1 MAEQLPALKA
11 RWPPASRSCSS
22 SQVMV
27 TELRAPCNGCWS
39 AANGVHVHAPH
50 SEAAH
55 PTTVTLLPFCAT
67 APACLPL
74 APRLFV
80 HSRRWICGER
90 TASGPAVQVGARQGG
105 PRDQRARSTS
115 RTSVSS
121 QPSPSQSCTRTERGR
136 NARKHRPCA
145 ARRGARALVC
155 GRAHQL
161 DCRRGRGRQVL
172 GVKGD
177 RALLRQH
184 YCLWRRA
191 SGARGTS
198 QHREHGAANT
208 DEHFAKELGKK
219 KRLGPRA

>member
-39 AANGVHVHAPH
+39 AANGEHVHAPH

-55 PTTVTLLPFCAT
+55 PTTVTLLPFCVT

-80 HSRRWICGER
+80 HSRRWICGKG
-90 TASGPAVQVGARQGG
+90 TASARVTMQVRARQGG

-121 QPSPSQSCTRTERGR
+121 QPSPSHSCTRTDRGR
-136 NARKHRPCA
+136 NARKHRPSA
-145 ARRGARALVC
+145 ARRGGMPAGMWSRAPVGLSARSRPT
-155 GRAHQL
+155 GTGHQ
-161 DCRRGRGRQVL
+161 RRSWTAAPTPMPLAPR
-172 GVKGD
+172 
-177 RALLRQH
+177 LRRP
-184 YCLWRRA
+184 RRTPA
-191 SGARGTS
+191 
-198 QHREHGAANT
+198 
-208 DEHFAKELGKK
+208 
-219 KRLGPRA
+219 PRARRSEHK